1 MRTISVAQ
9 ESPLAGAKA
18 ARSVVLA
25 GRCEAQRGS
34 EAFCDE
40 SARGYV
46 LRVRCQQA
54 LSLDQSKALEEESK
68 RNDKGLDRL
77 RQRAALCPECFQRA
91 AYWREDWERRAV
103 LACIEHRLRL
113 VATCP
118 ICGRAL
124 SWRRLD
130 VAHCSCGF
138 PLALWRR
145 EMAGDAEIRVT
156 RYVLGLQLANGE
168 KRNPCAQLPLPVR
181 VPFLRALGYAWMG
194 NSITEQDRLGGL
206 GEGGDAC
213 AFAAAGE
220 ALFRLGNPALFLVKD
235 FAGREDRSLLQ
246 LQKLVATELYRG
258 THGPMGLSLQQY
270 LQTAVA
276 ELYRTVP
283 AKGTVLSYWIPIF
296 LGGSATWPAD
306 VEQLPKWATAR
317 CRTVWTKNPKRVSL
331 EALHDAWHTR
341 HEGLSSRD
349 CAERFNVP
357 TSIIAGMFK
366 RCGHRR
372 QGGEHKYPRR
382 AIEELLGRYKQSRR
396 PDDYIDIATVLRYGM
411 TIGECVSRLLD
422 PAVIERRAVALVRR
436 DASVELMFAKWV
448 LPYFWSVRVVVPY
461 GYGGIHCD
469 LRWTS
474 VGVAARFLHVGRE
487 EVVQWVRE
495 GRMGVIL
502 PGVPSEDM
510 GIPRET
516 LRRIRRSQQGWHN
529 AESALDWRPHT
540 VETVSTYLVRLPAP
554 TRPSSGVQ
562 EYAGPSRAS
571 SEVSEA

>member
-1 MRTISVAQ
+1 MRTTSVAHQ
-9 ESPLAGAKA
+9 SPLSGANA

-25 GRCEAQRGS
+25 SRCEVQRGS
-34 EAFCDE
+34 EALCDE

-46 LRVRCQQA
+46 LRVRYQQA

-68 RNDKGLDRL
+68 RKVKGIDRL
-77 RQRAALCPECFQRA
+77 RQRAAFCPECFQHA

-103 LACIEHRLRL
+103 LACLVHRLRL
-113 VATCP
+113 VAICP
-118 ICGRAL
+118 ICSRAL
-124 SWRRLD
+124 SWRRFD
-130 VAHCSCGF
+130 VAHCICGF

-145 EMAGDAEIRVT
+145 EMARDAEIRVT
-156 RYVLGLQLANGE
+156 RYVLGLRLTNGE
-168 KRNPCAQLPLPVR
+168 MRNDLGKLPLPVR

-194 NSITEQDRLGGL
+194 NSITEQERLGGL
-206 GEGGDAC
+206 GERGDAC
-213 AFAAAGE
+213 AFAAAGD
-220 ALFRLGNPALFLVKD
+220 ALSRLRNPALFLVKD
-235 FAGREDRSLLQ
+235 FAGREDSDLVQ
-246 LQKLVATELYRG
+246 LQKLVATELFRG
-258 THGPMGLSLQQY
+258 THGPMGVSLQRY

-276 ELYRTVP
+276 ELYRSAP
-283 AKGTVLSYWIPIF
+283 AKGTVLGYWLPIF
-296 LGGSATWPAD
+296 LGGSDTWPVD
-306 VEQLPKWATAR
+306 VEQLPKWVR
-317 CRTVWTKNPKRVSL
+317 RSPTVWTKNPKKVSL

-357 TSIIAGMFK
+357 TSIIVAMFK

-396 PDDYIDIATVLRYGM
+396 TDDYIDIATVLRYGM
-411 TIGECVSRLLD
+411 TIGECVSRLLN

-474 VGVAARFLHVGRE
+474 VGVAARFLHVERE
-487 EVVQWVRE
+487 DIVRWVRE

-554 TRPSSGVQ
+554 TR
-562 EYAGPSRAS
+562 AS
-571 SEVSEA
+571 PAI